1 MSDVC
6 PDCGGK
12 PHPARKVGPPTARV
26 PKVGGKGWRVRD
38 YNYPEVD
45 IVAVDRDQ
53 VWVRSPTDTYG
64 QILHVKELTP
74 PEPTVTVSCWI
85 GGPPTPKFPAAV
97 MARDDPDTEAKLER
111 LSDGTWRVTNLKD
124 GQQ

>member
-1 MSDVC
+1 M
-6 PDCGGK
+6 
-12 PHPARKVGPPTARV
+12 TARV
-26 PKVGGKGWRVRD
+26 PKVGEKGWRVRD
-38 YNYPEVD
+38 YNYPEVA

-74 PEPTVTVSCWI
+74 PEPTVTLTRYIWQTELQTELQ
-85 GGPPTPKFPAAV
+85 PTTSLSSTSWENSPH
-97 MARDDPDTEAKLER
+97 EAKLER